1 MSEPTESVIIHVLL
15 NFDIDGGL
23 NPVKI
28 ETEDNII
35 INILKKHKNARYR
48 LTPLGFLFSSSVKNE

>member
-1 MSEPTESVIIHVLL
+1 MSEPIESVIIHVLQ

-28 ETEDNII
+28 ELEDNRIT
-35 INILKKHKNARYR
+35 NILKKQKCQI
-48 LTPLGFLFSSSVKNE
+48 